1 MARFNI
7 AAKGKGY
14 SQGSNSVRAIEGI
27 LTDYKRF
34 IGVVESEAE
43 RILEDAAGMI
53 LDAAVANAPEETGAL
68 KESGRA
74 GTRKNE
80 KGQIY
85 GYVSFGGLDAPV
97 SPTKN
102 APRGIVDYAV
112 VVHEDANHSGYK
124 FMEEAALQIKDD
136 VDNYIV
142 SELKRLKPDD

>member
-7 AAKGKGY
+7 AAKGKGF
-14 SQGSNSVRAIEGI
+14 SQGSNTVRAIEGI

-34 IGVVESEAE
+34 VGVVEEETE
-43 RILEDAAGMI
+43 RILDEASNMV
-53 LDAAVANAPEETGAL
+53 LDAARANAPEETGAL

-80 KGQIY
+80 RGIF

-97 SPTKN
+97 TPTKN
-102 APRGIVDYAV
+102 APKGIVDYAV

-124 FMEEAALQIKDD
+124 FMEEAALNVKDE
-136 VDNYIV
+136 VDAYIT
-142 SELKRLKPDD
+142 SQLKKVEP